1 MKIDAFLSS
10 ITLALMGMI
19 TFIYIANKIPF
30 NIPYKI
36 KQYEKYAG
44 AFPFFGSLLGI
55 IAGYYLN
62 KDSMHPAEID
72 YKILIIVFLFA
83 IIGYLRDK
91 YRISKSTVFFIS
103 VISALVSVYFYFT
116 EMVLPFSQTTII
128 RAIGYTSFIITLI
141 VCLKI
146 SSLVYEMP
154 FVLISTSAI
163 THMLYMFST
172 SNYNIIITLIDLALA
187 TYSVATIIH
196 TCSGYRILIS
206 NSGILASGVALA
218 LVSLKE
224 PTGNLI
230 LFSFFIPAMAILYPI
245 AFTSLMII
253 TSYFGNKLHKTNKE
267 DKSAWRWSLNREK
280 TINFSALIFLCLN
293 FTGLL
298 VILKAPLFG
307 YLCLMSLL
315 ILSMTSFLKTFA
327 RKISVNEPTNNR
339 IDILGI
345 KINALTPQEV
355 LQKIDNHISNPE
367 AGFMHI
373 ITADSLALV
382 RSQKDPDFNTKMIN
396 AEMVVPDGAGIVWAA
411 DFIGTP
417 LPSRVPGVAL
427 VSQIC
432 EKANSNNYKIFL
444 IGSKPGI
451 AQKAADVLK
460 EQTNANIVGVE
471 NGYFAKDSEEE
482 IQMLQKIK
490 DSKANI
496 VFVALGVP
504 RQEDFITK
512 LRNYS
517 THVVAIGVGG
527 SFDVISGTLPRAPQF
542 MQRFGM
548 EWLFRLWLEPKR
560 ITRILEIP
568 FFVIKVMRYKLNN
581 D

>member
-1 MKIDAFLSS
+1 MQLDVFLSS

-19 TFIYIANKIPF
+19 TFTYIASKIPF
-30 NIPYKI
+30 NFPYQI
-36 KQYEKYAG
+36 KQSEKYAG
-44 AFPFFGSLLGI
+44 ALPFFGSLLGI
-55 IAGYYLN
+55 ICGYFLNNLN
-62 KDSMHPAEID
+62 KNQTLSSEID
-72 YKILIIVFLFA
+72 YKILIIVFIFA
-83 IIGYLRDK
+83 IIGFLRDK
-91 YRISKSTVFFIS
+91 YRTSKNSIFIISLITAF
-103 VISALVSVYFYFT
+103 LSVYYYFPDLNIT
-116 EMVLPFSQTTII
+116 K
-128 RAIGYTSFIITLI
+128 AIGFTCFIVVLI

-154 FVLISTSAI
+154 FILISTSAI
-163 THMLYMFST
+163 THMLFMFNS
-172 SNYNIIITLIDLALA
+172 SSYNVILTLIDLALA

-206 NSGILASGVALA
+206 NSGILASGAALA

-245 AFTSLMII
+245 IFISLMII
-253 TSYFGNKLHKTNKE
+253 TSYFGNKLHKTSNE
-267 DKSAWRWSLNREK
+267 DKSGWRWSLNREK

-307 YLCLMSLL
+307 YLCLLALL
-315 ILSMTSFLKTFA
+315 ILSMTSFMKTFA
-327 RKISVNEPTNNR
+327 RKTYNKENTPDK

-345 KINALTPQEV
+345 KINALTPQDV
-355 LQKIDNHISNPE
+355 LQKIDNHITTPKS
-367 AGFMHI
+367 GFLHI

-382 RSQKDPDFNTKMIN
+382 RNENDPDFNKKMIT
-396 AEMVVPDGAGIVWAA
+396 AEMVVPDGAGVVWAA

-432 EKANSNNYKIFL
+432 ERAKNNDYKIFM

-451 AQKAADVLK
+451 AQKAAEILK
-460 EQTNANIVGVE
+460 EQTDANIVGIE
-471 NGYFAKDSEEE
+471 NGYFTKDSDEE

-490 DSKANI
+490 DSQANI

-517 THVVAIGVGG
+517 DHMVAIGVGG
-527 SFDVISGTLPRAPQF
+527 SFDVISGTLPRAPQW

-568 FFVIKVMRYKLNN
+568 LFVINVMRYKLNN